1 MSVTVTMPQLG
12 ETVTEGT
19 ILSWAKQAGESIVE
33 DEVLVEISTD
43 KVDTEMPS
51 PASGV
56 ISEILVQA
64 GETVAVGT
72 AIAIIGEPAEMVT
85 PEEPTIEPTSAPAMG
100 PTGTPAMGPTGTP
113 AMGPTGT
120 PSEAAPAAVSP
131 APAPAPVA
139 SGDSSRRAILSPVV
153 RRLAA
158 EHDVD
163 LDLVPGSGDGGRIT
177 RKDVE
182 RFVAAEPAVPVTPT
196 PVATPAADVTAAP
209 PAPPAPEPEPEA
221 AAPIPVP
228 ASEPIA
234 EAVPPV
240 VAAASAATAVTL
252 DRASAPPTK
261 VTITAGS
268 LDEVVEIPRLRRTI
282 ADHMVHAKRTAAHV
296 WTSIEVDYEQVEHV
310 RAAHRDRFK
319 ADEGF
324 SLTYLPFIARAM
336 MDALSAYPV
345 VNSSLDLEAGTVTYH
360 HGVNLGVAVD
370 LETQGLLVA
379 TVRGADGLTLKGLAR
394 SIRQIA
400 EKARD
405 GDLEPDDISGSTF
418 TITNPGPFGSY
429 LSAPIINLPNVA
441 ILSTDTI
448 KKRPTVVTLPDGTD
462 TIAVRHIG
470 YLGLT
475 WDHRAFDG
483 SVATK
488 FLSRIQTNLETWDW
502 DQELR

>member
-19 ILSWAKQAGESIVE
+19 ILSWAKQAGDSIVE

-56 ISEILVQA
+56 ISEILVAA

-72 AIAIIGEPAEMVT
+72 AIAIIGEAVEVVA
-85 PEEPTIEPTSAPAMG
+85 PEEPTGIPAMG

-120 PSEAAPAAVSP
+120 PAMEPTGTPSAA
-131 APAPAPVA
+131 APVA
-139 SGDSSRRAILSPVV
+139 VAPEPSPPSVVSGDSSRRGILSPVV

-158 EHDVD
+158 DQAVD

-177 RKDVE
+177 RRDVE
-182 RFVAAEPAVPVTPT
+182 QYIAAGSVA
-196 PVATPAADVTAAP
+196 PVALTPADTPDVPA
-209 PAPPAPEPEPEA
+209 APPAPEPEAEMTV
-221 AAPIPVP
+221 PVP
-228 ASEPIA
+228 APESIA
-234 EAVPPV
+234 EVVPPAV
-240 VAAASAATAVTL
+240 VTVPTAVAATM
-252 DRASAPPTK
+252 DRVPAPPTK
-261 VTITAGS
+261 VTITTGGS
-268 LDEVVEIPRLRRTI
+268 DEVVEIPRLRRTI

-296 WTSIEVDYEQVEHV
+296 WTSSEVDYEQVEHV
-310 RAAHRDRFK
+310 RAAHRARFK

-336 MDALSAYPV
+336 MDALSAFPI
-345 VNSSLDLEAGTVTYH
+345 VNSSLDLEAGTVTHH

-370 LETQGLLVA
+370 LDMKGLLVA

-394 SIRQIA
+394 SIRAMA

-405 GDLEPDDISGSTF
+405 GNLEPDDISGSTF

-441 ILSTDTI
+441 ILSTDTV

-483 SVATK
+483 SVATQ
-488 FLSRIQTNLETWDW
+488 FLNRIRTNLETWDW

>member
-1 MSVTVTMPQLG
+1 MPVTVTMPQLG

-19 ILSWAKQAGESIVE
+19 VLSWAKQIGEPIDE

-56 ISEILVQA
+56 ILEILVQA

-72 AIAIIGEPAEMVT
+72 AMVIIGEAAEMVNA
-85 PEEPTIEPTSAPAMG
+85 PEAAMG

-113 AMGPTGT
+113 AVGPTG
-120 PSEAAPAAVSP
+120 
-131 APAPAPVA
+131 A
-139 SGDSSRRAILSPVV
+139 SGDVPPPPTPPIPTPEPVATGDASRRAILSPVV

-163 LDLVPGSGDGGRIT
+163 LELVPGSGDGGRIT

-182 RFVAAEPAVPVTPT
+182 RYIAAEPEVPSVVATAPVPPIEVATVPVP
-196 PVATPAADVTAAP
+196 
-209 PAPPAPEPEPEA
+209 PPAPEPEAESPT
-221 AAPIPVP
+221 PVP
-228 ASEPIA
+228 APSPEP
-234 EAVPPV
+234 AVV
-240 VAAASAATAVTL
+240 VAPPAV
-252 DRASAPPTK
+252 APPTTVVTMDEAPVIPTK
-261 VTITAGS
+261 VPIAAGAG
-268 LDEVVEIPRLRRTI
+268 DEVVEIPRLRRTI
-282 ADHMVHAKRTAAHV
+282 ANHMIHAKRTAAHV

-310 RAAHRDRFK
+310 RTAHRDRFK
-319 ADEGF
+319 AEEGF

-336 MDALSAYPV
+336 MDALSAFPV
-345 VNSSLDLEAGTVTYH
+345 VNSSLDLDAGTITYH
-360 HGVNLGVAVD
+360 HGVDLGVAVD
-370 LETQGLLVA
+370 LDTQGLLVA

-394 SIRQIA
+394 SIRQMA
-400 EKARD
+400 EKARGGALD
-405 GDLEPDDISGSTF
+405 PDDISGSTF

-488 FLSRIQTNLETWDW
+488 FLNRIQTNLETWDW

>member
-19 ILSWAKQAGESIVE
+19 ILSWAKQAGESVVE

-56 ISEILVQA
+56 ISKILVQA
-64 GETVAVGT
+64 GETVSVGT
-72 AIAIIGEPAEMVT
+72 AIVIIDDPAEMVV
-85 PEEPTIEPTSAPAMG
+85 PAEPTIEPAVEPASVPAMG
-100 PTGTPAMGPTGTP
+100 PTGTPAVGPTGSP
-113 AMGPTGT
+113 AVGPTGT
-120 PSEAAPAAVSP
+120 PSEAPPAVVSP
-131 APAPAPVA
+131 ATAPALVV

-182 RFVAAEPAVPVTPT
+182 RYVAVEPTD
-196 PVATPAADVTAAP
+196 PVAPTPAADIAP
-209 PAPPAPEPEPEA
+209 PPPTPSAPEQEPA
-221 AAPIPVP
+221 AVIPIPVP
-228 ASEPIA
+228 APEPVV
-234 EAVPPV
+234 EAVPP
-240 VAAASAATAVTL
+240 AAASAATAVAV
-252 DRASAPPTK
+252 DPASTPPTK

-282 ADHMVHAKRTAAHV
+282 ADHMIHAKRTAAHV

-310 RAAHRDRFK
+310 RAAHRDRFR

-400 EKARD
+400 EKARG

-488 FLSRIQTNLETWDW
+488 FLNRIQTNLETWDW

>member
-72 AIAIIGEPAEMVT
+72 AIAIIGEPAEMVA
-85 PEEPTIEPTSAPAMG
+85 PEEPTIEPTSI
-100 PTGTPAMGPTGTP
+100 PAMGPTGTP

-120 PSEAAPAAVSP
+120 PSETAPAPASP
-131 APAPAPVA
+131 PPAPAPVV

-182 RFVAAEPAVPVTPT
+182 RYMAAEPAVPVAPA
-196 PVATPAADVTAAP
+196 PAPAPTPAADVASAP
-209 PAPPAPEPEPEA
+209 PAPPTPEPESEA
-221 AAPIPVP
+221 AVAVP
-228 ASEPIA
+228 APAPDPIV
-234 EAVPPV
+234 EAVPP
-240 VAAASAATAVTL
+240 AAVPAATAVTM
-252 DRASAPPTK
+252 DRASTPPTK
-261 VTITAGS
+261 VTITAGG

-282 ADHMVHAKRTAAHV
+282 ADHMIHAKRTAAHV
-296 WTSIEVDYEQVEHV
+296 WTSTEVDYEQVEHV
-310 RAAHRDRFK
+310 RAAHRERFK

-488 FLSRIQTNLETWDW
+488 FLNRIRTNLETWDW

>member
-19 ILSWAKQAGESIVE
+19 ILSWAKQVGESIAE

-72 AIAIIGEPAEMVT
+72 VIVVIGEAAEMVT
-85 PEEPTIEPTSAPAMG
+85 PEEPAMGPTGSPAMGPTGSPAMG
-100 PTGTPAMGPTGTP
+100 PTGTPG
-113 AMGPTGT
+113 
-120 PSEAAPAAVSP
+120 EAAPAAVQP
-131 APAPAPVA
+131 EPTPAPVA

-182 RFVAAEPAVPVTPT
+182 RYIAAAPAISIETAPT
-196 PVATPAADVTAAP
+196 PEGEVTTVH
-209 PAPPAPEPEPEA
+209 PAPPAPETEA
-221 AAPIPVP
+221 EGAAPVP
-228 ASEPIA
+228 APAPAPEPIA
-234 EAVPPV
+234 EVVPPT
-240 VAAASAATAVTL
+240 VAAASAATAATMDPAAVP
-252 DRASAPPTK
+252 RTK
-261 VTITAGS
+261 VTITTGGG
-268 LDEVVEIPRLRRTI
+268 DEVVEIPRLRRTI
-282 ADHMVHAKRTAAHV
+282 ADHMIHAKRTAAHV

-319 ADEGF
+319 AEEGF

-336 MDALSAYPV
+336 MDALSAFPI

-370 LETQGLLVA
+370 LDTQGLLVA

-405 GDLEPDDISGSTF
+405 GDLEPDDIAGSTF

-448 KKRPTVVTLPDGTD
+448 KKRPTVLTLPDGTD

-483 SVATK
+483 SVATQ
-488 FLSRIQTNLETWDW
+488 FLNRIQTNLETWDW
-502 DQELR
+502 NQELR

>member
-19 ILSWAKQAGESIVE
+19 ILSWAKQAGESIAE

-56 ISEILVQA
+56 ISEILVQV
-64 GETVAVGT
+64 GETVSVGT
-72 AIAIIGEPAEMVT
+72 AIAIISEAVETV
-85 PEEPTIEPTSAPAMG
+85 APQESAMG
-100 PTGTPAMGPTGTP
+100 PTGTPAMGPTG
-113 AMGPTGT
+113 MS
-120 PSEAAPAAVSP
+120 SEAPPAASP
-131 APAPAPVA
+131 TAPTPAPVA

-153 RRLAA
+153 RHLAA

-182 RFVAAEPAVPVTPT
+182 RYIEAV
-196 PVATPAADVTAAP
+196 
-209 PAPPAPEPEPEA
+209 PAPPTAPDLVPEVP
-221 AAPIPVP
+221 AAPVAPVAPVP
-228 ASEPIA
+228 AAPAAPVPAATPDLIGEP
-234 EAVPPV
+234 VLP
-240 VAAASAATAVTL
+240 AAAMGSAATAVTR
-252 DRASAPPTK
+252 DPAPAAATK
-261 VTITAGS
+261 VTITTPGG
-268 LDEVVEIPRLRRTI
+268 DEVSEIPRLRRAI
-282 ADHMVHAKRTAAHV
+282 ADHMIHAKRTAAHV

-324 SLTYLPFIARAM
+324 SLTYLPFIARAT
-336 MDALSAYPV
+336 MDALSAFPV
-345 VNSSLDLEAGTVTYH
+345 VNSSLDLDAGTVTFH
-360 HGVNLGVAVD
+360 HRVNLGIAVD
-370 LETQGLLVA
+370 LDTKGLLVA

-394 SIRQIA
+394 GIRQMA
-400 EKARD
+400 EKTRD
-405 GDLEPDDISGSTF
+405 GALEPDDIAGSTF

-441 ILSTDTI
+441 ILSTETV

-462 TIAVRHIG
+462 TIVVRHIG

-483 SVATK
+483 SIATK
-488 FLSRIQTNLETWDW
+488 FLNRIQTNLETWDW

>member
-19 ILSWAKQAGESIVE
+19 ILSWAKQVGESIAE

-56 ISEILVQA
+56 ISKILVQA

-72 AIAIIGEPAEMVT
+72 EIAVIGDAAEMVT
-85 PEEPTIEPTSAPAMG
+85 PEEPTIDA
-100 PTGTPAMGPTGTP
+100 TGTPAMGPTGTP
-113 AMGPTGT
+113 G
-120 PSEAAPAAVSP
+120 EAAPAAVPP
-131 APAPAPVA
+131 APTPAPVF

-177 RKDVE
+177 RRDVE
-182 RFVAAEPAVPVTPT
+182 LYMAAAPAIPTETAPV
-196 PVATPAADVTAAP
+196 PAADVTTVHP
-209 PAPPAPEPEPEA
+209 PPPAPETEAEEA
-221 AAPIPVP
+221 APVP
-228 ASEPIA
+228 APAPEPIA
-234 EAVPPV
+234 EALPPT
-240 VAAASAATAVTL
+240 VAAASAATAVTT
-252 DRASAPPTK
+252 DGTAVPPTK
-261 VTITAGS
+261 VTITTGGG
-268 LDEVVEIPRLRRTI
+268 DEVVEIPRLRRTI
-282 ADHMVHAKRTAAHV
+282 ADHMIHAKRTAAHV

-319 ADEGF
+319 AEEGF

-336 MDALSAYPV
+336 MDALSAFPV

-360 HGVNLGVAVD
+360 HGVNLGIAVD
-370 LETQGLLVA
+370 LDTQGLLVA

-405 GDLEPDDISGSTF
+405 GALEPDDIAGSTF

-462 TIAVRHIG
+462 TIAVRRIG

-483 SVATK
+483 SIATQ
-488 FLSRIQTNLETWDW
+488 FLNRIQTNLETWDW